1 MLMNI
6 NEPIPVEVE
15 SGSNYFWVAAEK
27 ARSSHFVTVAM
38 LVPNILHSS
47 LYLKIRGNLFLWL

>member
-1 MLMNI
+1 MLMSI

-15 SGSNYFWVAAEK
+15 SALIIFGAVAEK
-27 ARSSHFVTVAM
+27 ASSHFVTIAM

-47 LYLKIRGNLFLWL
+47 LYLKNQRLFFLWL